1 LKSLS
6 TSARAIGVTASLL
19 LLGLV
24 PAPAT
29 ADIAVPKTTWPV
41 CDDFRVDYCI
51 ESISIKPI
59 GTKSDLE
66 LEWYPTG
73 TGPSIS
79 PAVEAEAAADDGVIF
94 GSRVITPGATG
105 MYTITPIDAS
115 ASSIVTYSGVGT
127 VIKSP
132 PDASGIVTV
141 TITTA
146 VGDQGSGLLKVYAD
160 ADGDGNGD
168 SSEQIAQSSIAV
180 GTASAVGTGVTET
193 QAGRA
198 VNGRWSHPN
207 WGIYGLDAYGYDGVT
222 IDLKAANAFTNHLFF
237 TIYPVKAGNANSS
250 SIATR
255 TDSTGNTANMNM
267 DDKITVKVRMG
278 AIRTGVSIGIANS
291 LVLSATPGAED
302 NEATEADES
311 ITGTLAIS
319 GTPVPV
325 PQVTK
330 FSQCTG
336 ETGVASAVVNTM
348 QAFILV
354 ENGDMGFGVDGLS
367 GRMVAYSNGV
377 SCGVSTPV
385 WDDTTE
391 TLTWQ
396 ASAPHFEPDGVT
408 PNKGFYKAIIPAND
422 ALLLWGLA
430 DPTKVVSAL
439 TIQVT
444 TEAGGPAVAA
454 SKIAY
459 LRGNIIIDVTGFEF
473 SKPKIMIKKLSSF
486 RGFIKAKTI
495 VCTDPVTKKKV
506 TLTNSYGCP
515 VAVEKPVQTFLT
527 AKFANTTSSV
537 NAAQQKAIVSMQR
550 GFLEANKFICTGV
563 YAVKAS
569 ASEKLIAKKRAT
581 AVCNYAKGKDKTLSY
596 FAQAKPSAASNYVGK
611 VMVTMKNQP

>member
-1 LKSLS
+1 MSISFKIRSIAAVAALAL
-6 TSARAIGVTASLL
+6 I
-19 LLGLV
+19 GLV

-51 ESISIKPI
+51 ESISIRPI
-59 GTKSDLE
+59 GTKSDLK

-79 PAVEAEAAADDGVIF
+79 PAVEEAAAADDGVIV
-94 GSRVITPGATG
+94 GPTVIAPGATET
-105 MYTITPIDAS
+105 YRITPIDA
-115 ASSIVTYSGVGT
+115 AAGDIVVTYTGVGT
-127 VIKSP
+127 VSKSA
-132 PDASGIVTV
+132 PDASGIVTI

-160 ADGDGNGD
+160 ANGDGNGD
-168 SSEQIAQSSIAV
+168 TLEQIAQSGIAV

-193 QAGRA
+193 QAGKT

-207 WGIYGLDAYGYDGVT
+207 WGTYGLDAYGYDGVT

-237 TIYPVKAGNANSS
+237 TIYPVKASDANAT
-250 SIATR
+250 SIAVR
-255 TDSTGNTANMNM
+255 TDGTGNTANLNM
-267 DDKITVKVRMG
+267 DDKITVNVRMG

-291 LVLSATPGAED
+291 LVLNATPGVED
-302 NEATEADES
+302 DETTEADES
-311 ITGTLAIS
+311 VTGTLVIS

-325 PQVTK
+325 PQV
-330 FSQCTG
+330 SNINQCTG
-336 ETGVASAVVNTM
+336 ETGVATAVVNTM
-348 QAFILV
+348 QAFIIV

-367 GRMVAYSNGV
+367 GRMAAYSNGV
-377 SCGVSTPV
+377 ACGVSTPV
-385 WDDTTE
+385 WDDTAE

-396 ASAPHFEPDGVT
+396 ASAPHFEPDGIT
-408 PNKGFYKAIIPAND
+408 PNKGFYKAVIPAND
-422 ALLLWGLA
+422 ALLLWGLT
-430 DPTKVVSAL
+430 DPARAVTAL
-439 TIQVT
+439 TVQVT

-459 LRGNIIIDVTGFEF
+459 LHGNIIIDVTGFEF
-473 SKPKIMIKKLSSF
+473 SKPKIQIKKLASYK
-486 RGFIKAKTI
+486 GFAKATTRTC
-495 VCTDPVTKKKV
+495 VDPVTKKKV
-506 TLTNSYGCP
+506 TLSNAYGCP

-537 NAAQQKAIVSMQR
+537 NTAQQKAIVGMQK
-550 GFLEANKFICTGV
+550 GFIDANKFICTGV
-563 YAVKAS
+563 YSSKAS

-581 AVCNYAKGKDKTLSY
+581 AVCNYAKAKDKTMSY
-596 FAQAKPSAASNYVGK
+596 FAQAKPSAASSYVGK